1 MIDKNFGRN
10 TKMNWLKNRLTERT
24 TWDGVMLVAAGLVM
38 LLAPLNLM
46 AYAAIAWGAWT
57 IWKSE

>member
-1 MIDKNFGRN
+1 
-10 TKMNWLKNRLTERT
+10 MNWLKNRLTERT

>member
-1 MIDKNFGRN
+1 
-10 TKMNWLKNRLTERT
+10 
-24 TWDGVMLVAAGLVM
+24 VMLVAAGLVM